1 MKVMKG
7 NVTSEITEGNL
18 KADILKG
25 TTDVLSEGK
34 ITITGN
40 NTTEII
46 SNTTVTGTLHVTGAK
61 QMIQQFM
68 RREILELTMERYN
81 TGNS

>member
-1 MKVMKG
+1 MKG

-25 TTDVLSEGK
+25 TTSIIEGK

-46 SNTTVTGTLHVTGAK
+46 SNTTVTGTLHGLLNK
-61 QMIQQFM
+61 WFNNSYE
-68 RREILELTMERYN
+68 EILELTE
-81 TGNS
+81 TV